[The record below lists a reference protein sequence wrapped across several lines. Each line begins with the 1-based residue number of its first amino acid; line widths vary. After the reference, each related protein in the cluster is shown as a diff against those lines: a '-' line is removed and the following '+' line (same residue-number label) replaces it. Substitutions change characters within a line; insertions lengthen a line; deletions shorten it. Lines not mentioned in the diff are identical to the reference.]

1 MEETI
6 GLLFFCLFLID
17 VPIYV
22 ALFSVVA
29 IMKSLSP
36 MNYEAPEVELLEM
49 NVEAGFA
56 SMGYRNDAY
65 PGATAGTTMK
75 GFSPLYSF
83 SSVSQFVPIQFRCA
97 YTYIYI

>member
-1 MEETI
+1 MVSS
-6 GLLFFCLFLID
+6 FFCLFLID

-22 ALFSVVA
+22 ELFSVVA

-36 MNYEAPEVELLEM
+36 MNYEAPEVELLEVS
-49 NVEAGFA
+49 VEAGFT
-56 SMGYRNDAY
+56 STGYRDDEC
-65 PGATAGTTMK
+65 PGATAGTTKK

>member
-1 MEETI
+1 MVSS
-6 GLLFFCLFLID
+6 FFCLFLID

-22 ALFSVVA
+22 ELFSVVA

-36 MNYEAPEVELLEM
+36 MNYETSEAELLEVS
-49 NVEAGFA
+49 VETGFA
-56 SMGYRNDAY
+56 STGYRDDEY